1 MVESAPSV
9 NNILCGTESWF
20 TQRTVDPTFTVM
32 LAGSNA
38 KFFMGIVL
46 ADTEVVVC
54 GAGMVV
60 TVGSCVVCRGA
71 GTVAGGRTDGVCLG
85 TSAYT
90 NEYEG
95 NNKKNETAF
104 HRLISTVSPII
115 T

>member
-32 LAGSNA
+32 LGGSNA

-54 GAGMVV
+54 GAGRVV
-60 TVGSCVVCRGA
+60 TVGNCVVCRGE
-71 GTVAGGRTDGVCLG
+71 GTVVGGMTDGAVWVHPHAP
-85 TSAYT
+85 TSMRVT
-90 NEYEG
+90 TRRM
-95 NNKKNETAF
+95 KPLF
-104 HRLISTVSPII
+104 ID
-115 T
+115 

>member
-20 TQRTVDPTFTVM
+20 TQRTVDPTLTVM

-46 ADTEVVVC
+46 SDTEVVVC

-60 TVGSCVVCRGA
+60 TVINCVVCTGA
-71 GTVAGGRTDGVCLG
+71 GTVAGGRTDGAVWVHPHAP
-85 TSAYT
+85 TSMRVT
-90 NEYEG
+90 TRRM
-95 NNKKNETAF
+95 KLLF
-104 HRLISTVSPII
+104 ID
-115 T
+115 